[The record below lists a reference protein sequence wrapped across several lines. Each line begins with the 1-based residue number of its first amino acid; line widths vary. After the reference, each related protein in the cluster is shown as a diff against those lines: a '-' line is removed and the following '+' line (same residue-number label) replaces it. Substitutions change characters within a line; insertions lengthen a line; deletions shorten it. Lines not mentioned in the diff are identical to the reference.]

1 MVQIQWEMWE
11 RFCISIVQHTQTHIF
26 GVSVCFSRERCRWWY
41 CCYHCEFVRVA
52 HPRLLFSMFIFR
64 FFSLLFSF
72 TSTCLSFD
80 SRFYYDYYPLCL
92 LCALR
97 LLLSFEWNILLP
109 AASFAGTITKST
121 HRPTLFLS
129 LFIIKIISIIPSVI
143 HSHATIQFDLDVSL
157 ILSDPHQIHVNKEY
171 VKTIQDVAESK
182 GAYNAENF
190 QSILFSIWLTRD
202 SLCRKYLHIVGK
214 EERKS

>member
-1 MVQIQWEMWE
+1 MILLLSL
-11 RFCISIVQHTQTHIF
+11 R
-26 GVSVCFSRERCRWWY
+26 VCSCCSSPTLVFHVYFS
-41 CCYHCEFVRVA
+41 
-52 HPRLLFSMFIFR
+52 

-157 ILSDPHQIHVNKEY
+157 ILSDPHQIHVNEEY

-182 GAYNAENF
+182 GAYNF

>member
-1 MVQIQWEMWE
+1 M
-11 RFCISIVQHTQTHIF
+11 
-26 GVSVCFSRERCRWWY
+26 
-41 CCYHCEFVRVA
+41 
-52 HPRLLFSMFIFR
+52 
-64 FFSLLFSF
+64 
-72 TSTCLSFD
+72 
-80 SRFYYDYYPLCL
+80 
-92 LCALR
+92 
-97 LLLSFEWNILLP
+97 
-109 AASFAGTITKST
+109 
-121 HRPTLFLS
+121 
-129 LFIIKIISIIPSVI
+129 I
-143 HSHATIQFDLDVSL
+143 HSHATIQFDLDESL